1 MNELAVR
8 GALVYGGLSFAIF
21 ALKNIM
27 VANGIASRWN
37 PAWQLISSIYSLFS
51 WSWYLALLSAAIVI
65 AAVVIAE
72 ILPRIGDNVRK
83 KKEGIRAAEL
93 EKERAIQREIEAKR
107 DRSRKTKELIKT
119 KREKEARERKEEEYR
134 QYLRNR
140 TPIEAVERALDDFCK
155 GD

>member
-83 KKEGIRAAEL
+83 KKEGIRAAEKKGPSSARL
-93 EKERAIQREIEAKR
+93 RRSGTDRARPKN
-107 DRSRKTKELIKT
+107 L
-119 KREKEARERKEEEYR
+119 
-134 QYLRNR
+134 
-140 TPIEAVERALDDFCK
+140 
-155 GD
+155 